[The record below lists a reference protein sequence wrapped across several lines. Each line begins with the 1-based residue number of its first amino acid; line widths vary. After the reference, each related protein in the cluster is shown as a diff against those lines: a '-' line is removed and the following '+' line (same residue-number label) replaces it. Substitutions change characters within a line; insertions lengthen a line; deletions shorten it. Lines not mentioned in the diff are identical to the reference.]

1 MIISKPTFLDNLI
14 STFGFEIIEDGLQ
27 GFPFFECLRFYIQ
40 ILSYFLQ
47 ISHAPILRI
56 KLFFKRNI
64 LKDNSLNL
72 IAHLHHLCIFL
83 IVNVFYLAADGHQH
97 VIINTVEIADILG
110 EEMALI
116 RFIRVGNL
124 FYVLFLIACIIRKF
138 FYRLLDLEMISE
150 FNAMAGLGVFIV
162 SCCCCFVVF

>member
-1 MIISKPTFLDNLI
+1 M
-14 STFGFEIIEDGLQ
+14 
-27 GFPFFECLRFYIQ
+27 
-40 ILSYFLQ
+40 
-47 ISHAPILRI
+47 
-56 KLFFKRNI
+56 
-64 LKDNSLNL
+64 
-72 IAHLHHLCIFL
+72 IAHLHHLRIFL
-83 IVNVFYLAADGHQH
+83 VINVFYLAADSHQH
-97 VIINTVEIADILG
+97 VIVNTVEIADILG